1 MMSSDE
7 RLFCCGGEGHE
18 RAAPGLAWWPGRDQR
33 GVNKVSDGDNIEAF
47 MITRPRVDI

>member
-1 MMSSDE
+1 MNVCFVVVS
-7 RLFCCGGEGHE
+7 EGHE
-18 RAAPGLAWWPGRDQR
+18 RAAPGLAWWPGRDQS